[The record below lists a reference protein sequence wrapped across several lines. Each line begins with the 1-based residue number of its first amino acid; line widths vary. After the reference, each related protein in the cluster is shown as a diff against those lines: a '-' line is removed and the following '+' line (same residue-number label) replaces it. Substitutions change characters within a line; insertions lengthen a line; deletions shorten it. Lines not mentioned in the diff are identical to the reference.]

1 MTAVGFWKLVFRS
14 LLHYWRTHI
23 GVVLGTAVC
32 SMILTGALL
41 VGDSVRHSLQRIVE
55 DRLGKISFALA
66 SDERFFRSR
75 LAGELAKS
83 LLGNQDLTGETSEPV
98 LAVPALQLRGM
109 AIKDGGE
116 LRVNGVTVMGV
127 DEGFWR
133 LGAQSADI
141 GVPGLDE
148 AFVNER
154 LADRLNLSVGDE
166 LLLRVEKAYLM
177 PQEAPLAL
185 GAASTVSLRLT
196 VRSIASDRNLGR
208 FSLRANQIAPF
219 NIFVSKHQLAEKMEL
234 SGLANLLLVAGTA
247 GRGINVDTL
256 QSTLREIWTLRDVGL
271 EVRELGGGD
280 MVELRSDRVFLDP
293 IVEEAA
299 FSSLPEATGILT
311 YFVNEIR
318 SQRGLTPYSFVSSYR
333 MSSVP
338 SDLAEDEIVINTWL
352 AEDLQV
358 DEGDQVSMAYYVL
371 GPDNRLIEE
380 TRSFRIRSVVPLV
393 EDEKVRELMPLFPGL
408 HDAESCRSWDTGIPI
423 DLDRIRDKDEVYWFD
438 HRGTPKAF
446 VPLSS
451 ARRMWSNRYGSLT
464 AIRYSARGEPPDAI
478 AERIR
483 QDLDPIAFGL
493 EFQAVREQGLSSG
506 REGVDFS
513 GLFIGLSFFIIAA
526 ALLLTALLFSF
537 AAENR
542 SEETGLLLAVGFR
555 ARRILL
561 FFLAEG
567 AVLAL
572 AGSLSGSFLGI
583 LYNRAVLY
591 GLSTVWRGAVQTS
604 QLSGSIKAPTLL
616 MGIFTATLAALAA
629 MMMAIRRQVT
639 RPVARLQAAPSS
651 HEGAAKPS
659 KPWVSLGVATG
670 SIAGILILFSVF
682 GVWSGQRATE
692 AFFGGGALLLIAS
705 LSLGNMLLM
714 RFGRA
719 QSRVVA
725 SIGELGI
732 RNSTRR
738 RRRSLT
744 IVGLIACGIFIVT
757 AVGANRRDLLAG
769 AAKRDS
775 GTGGY
780 SLYAETTLPVLKD
793 LNSQEGR
800 EHFGL
805 EEIDSGST
813 EFFQIRQLEGD
824 DASCLNLNRVQRPRI
839 LGVDPDI
846 LSSRGSFSLV
856 QILEGFDRDK
866 GWRILNESID
876 ENTVPAI
883 ADQSVITWGLGKS
896 LGDTLLYRDERG
908 RELRLQLVGGL
919 ANSIFQGSLI
929 ISESVLRERFPTT
942 SRNSLFLVDGPESMI
957 PETAAL
963 LEERLQDY
971 GVELIPTAERLAR
984 FNQVENTYLSIF
996 LALGGMGLLIGSVGL
1011 AIVVLRN
1018 VLERRSELALLQAVG
1033 FARRSI
1039 RWLMLS
1045 EHGIL
1050 LAAGAL
1056 FGMVS
1061 AFLAVL
1067 PSLLSSG
1074 VEIPWAFLLGVVGAI
1089 ILSSFLWII
1098 LATHI
1103 ALRGDLIPALR
1114 ND

>member
-1 MTAVGFWKLVFRS
+1 
-14 LLHYWRTHI
+14 
-23 GVVLGTAVC
+23 
-32 SMILTGALL
+32 
-41 VGDSVRHSLQRIVE
+41 
-55 DRLGKISFALA
+55 
-66 SDERFFRSR
+66 
-75 LAGELAKS
+75 
-83 LLGNQDLTGETSEPV
+83 
-98 LAVPALQLRGM
+98 
-109 AIKDGGE
+109 
-116 LRVNGVTVMGV
+116 
-127 DEGFWR
+127 
-133 LGAQSADI
+133 
-141 GVPGLDE
+141 
-148 AFVNER
+148 
-154 LADRLNLSVGDE
+154 
-166 LLLRVEKAYLM
+166 
-177 PQEAPLAL
+177 
-185 GAASTVSLRLT
+185 
-196 VRSIASDRNLGR
+196 
-208 FSLRANQIAPF
+208 
-219 NIFVSKHQLAEKMEL
+219 
-234 SGLANLLLVAGTA
+234 
-247 GRGINVDTL
+247 
-256 QSTLREIWTLRDVGL
+256 
-271 EVRELGGGD
+271 
-280 MVELRSDRVFLDP
+280 
-293 IVEEAA
+293 
-299 FSSLPEATGILT
+299 
-311 YFVNEIR
+311 
-318 SQRGLTPYSFVSSYR
+318 
-333 MSSVP
+333 
-338 SDLAEDEIVINTWL
+338 
-352 AEDLQV
+352 
-358 DEGDQVSMAYYVL
+358 
-371 GPDNRLIEE
+371 
-380 TRSFRIRSVVPLV
+380 
-393 EDEKVRELMPLFPGL
+393 MPLFPGL

-423 DLDRIRDKDEVYWFD
+423 DLDKIRDKDEDYWFD
-438 HRGTPKAF
+438 YRGTPKAF

-451 ARRMWSNRYGSLT
+451 ARSMWANRYGSLT
-464 AIRYSARGEPPDAI
+464 AIRYSAQGESLEAV

-483 QDLDPIAFGL
+483 QHLDPVAFGL
-493 EFQAVREQGLSSG
+493 ELQAVREQGLKSG

-513 GLFIGLSFFIIAA
+513 GLFVGLSFFIIAA

-555 ARRILL
+555 SRRILL

-572 AGSLSGSFLGI
+572 AGSLSGAFLGI

-604 QLSGSIKAPTLL
+604 QLSSSIRVSTLL
-616 MGIFTATLAALAA
+616 TGIFTATLTALAA
-629 MMMAIRRQVT
+629 MMVAIKRQVT

-651 HEGAAKPS
+651 HGGADRPAR
-659 KPWVSLGVATG
+659 PWVSLGVATG
-670 SIAGILILFSVF
+670 SVAGMLVLFTVF
-682 GVWSGQRATE
+682 DVWSGQRATE
-692 AFFGGGALLLIAS
+692 AFFGGGAFLLIAS
-705 LSLGNMLLM
+705 IAVGNLFLI

-719 QSRVVA
+719 RPQVLS
-725 SIGELGI
+725 SLGELGI
-732 RNSTRR
+732 RNSARR

-757 AVGANRRDLLAG
+757 AVGANRREMLAG
-769 AAKRDS
+769 AQKRDS

-780 SLYAETTLPVLKD
+780 TLYAETTLPVLKD
-793 LNSQEGR
+793 LNSQDGR

-805 EEIDSGST
+805 EEIDSGRA

-846 LSSRGSFSLV
+846 LSSRASFSFV
-856 QILEGFDRDK
+856 QILEGFDREK

-908 RELRLQLVGGL
+908 RELKLLLVGGL

-942 SRNSLFLVDGPESMI
+942 SGNRVFLVDNPESMI
-957 PETAAL
+957 TETTEL
-963 LEERLQDY
+963 LKERLQDY
-971 GVELIPTAERLAR
+971 GVELTPTATRLAR

-996 LALGGMGLLIGSVGL
+996 LALGGMGLIIGSVGL

-1033 FARRSI
+1033 FGRRSV

-1045 EHGIL
+1045 EHGVL

-1056 FGMVS
+1056 FGMAS

-1074 VEIPWAFLLGVVGAI
+1074 VEIPWAFLLGIVGAI
-1089 ILSSFLWII
+1089 VLGGYLWII
-1098 LATHI
+1098 LATHA